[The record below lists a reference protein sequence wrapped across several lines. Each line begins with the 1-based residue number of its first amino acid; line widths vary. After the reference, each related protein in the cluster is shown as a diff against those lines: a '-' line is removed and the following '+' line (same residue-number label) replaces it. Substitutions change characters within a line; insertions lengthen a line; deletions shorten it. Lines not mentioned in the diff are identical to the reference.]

1 MEAVS
6 SSWLQADMKCVGWW
20 WGGGMGQ
27 FHAVFLY
34 VISEALIISLEQRC
48 RKLVLLLLLFL
59 FFVITSILK
68 KKQTGTK
75 AQQGTRQRNK
85 AADLIGLL

>member
-1 MEAVS
+1 
-6 SSWLQADMKCVGWW
+6 MKWKKR
-20 WGGGMGQ
+20 Q
-27 FHAVFLY
+27 FHAVFLD
-34 VISEALIISLEQRC
+34 VISEALIISLEGRC

-59 FFVITSILK
+59 LFVVSSILE

-85 AADLIGLL
+85 AADLIKLL